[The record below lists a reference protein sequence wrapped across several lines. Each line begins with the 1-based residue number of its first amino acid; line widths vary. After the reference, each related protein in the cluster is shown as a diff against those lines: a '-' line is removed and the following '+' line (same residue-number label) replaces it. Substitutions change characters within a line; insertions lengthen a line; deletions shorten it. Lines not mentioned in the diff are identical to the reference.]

1 MSTIRFV
8 WDMLPP
14 VGKAVAVA
22 APALFLA
29 GVIAALVIGG
39 GDE

>member
-22 APALFLA
+22 APAVCLA
-29 GVIAALVIGG
+29 GVLALLTGG
-39 GDE
+39 GS

>member
-22 APALFLA
+22 APAAFAA
-29 GVIAALVIGG
+29 GLVAALMLGG
-39 GDE
+39 RS